1 MQSVAIRVTI
11 RSTGRHLAG
20 SVRSGARRGEARRK
34 KRESRERESENERRK
49 QQDEDEGP
57 RTGDTGAGAE
67 CPREARTRE
76 SDRRRPASG
85 GGCAG
90 GSGVRE
96 GGSRREHNGR
106 DSDGSAAVS
115 AAASSKQTWAS
126 GAQEGNSRGDVGARS
141 RKVERGEGGP
151 ALALE
156 QVFQL
161 ALLEKAST
169 TIRRAR
175 PARHTLPLSRTMPPP
190 HQRNLTLHPL
200 PPRKRPAAGRSHVH
214 PTRSACVRQS
224 APTRPFP
231 WE

>member
-1 MQSVAIRVTI
+1 MRNVR
-11 RSTGRHLAG
+11 GRRA
-20 SVRSGARRGEARRK
+20 
-34 KRESRERESENERRK
+34 RES
-49 QQDEDEGP
+49 Q
-57 RTGDTGAGAE
+57 TGDGRL
-67 CPREARTRE
+67 REVDA
-76 SDRRRPASG
+76 
-85 GGCAG
+85 
-90 GSGVRE
+90 
-96 GGSRREHNGR
+96 
-106 DSDGSAAVS
+106 
-115 AAASSKQTWAS
+115 Q
-126 GAQEGNSRGDVGARS
+126 GAQELGREGRGASTMAETLTARQRCRPQQAASKLGRVGRRRERGDVGARS

-175 PARHTLPLSRTMPPP
+175 PARQTLPLSRTMPPP